1 MNVLSG
7 VAAFFREGGP
17 FMYVIL
23 GVAVIILGIALERML
38 VIGRAAAVNSRK
50 LVDDLVRQVSS
61 GDMSGA
67 RTTST
72 KSKAPVALVAQAL
85 LHAQTA
91 DEAKLQIAADD
102 AASMALPPL
111 TRRLQFLS
119 TLANTATLLGLLGTI
134 FGLIMAFSAV
144 GAADP
149 AQRATFLAAGISQ
162 ALNTT
167 ALGLIVAV
175 PTLLLHGWLVGLVE
189 GIAVQVDE
197 VSIRLSQALA
207 RAGARSGQVV
217 PLHPDQGAANPP
229 SARMAQPGGLKWD
242 GGAR

>member
-7 VAAFFREGGP
+7 MASFFREGGP

-23 GVAVIILGIALERML
+23 GIAVVILGIALERML

-91 DEAKLQIAADD
+91 DEMKLQMAADD

-111 TRRLQFLS
+111 TRRLQFLN
-119 TLANTATLLGLLGTI
+119 TLANSATLLGLLGTI
-134 FGLIMAFSAV
+134 FGLTTAFSAV

-149 AQRATFLAAGISQ
+149 AQRASFLAAGISQ

-207 RAGARSGQVV
+207 RAGARAGQVV
-217 PLHPDQGAANPP
+217 PLHADHGASNPP
-229 SARMAQPGGLKWD
+229 TARMAQPGGLKWD
-242 GGAR
+242 DGAR